1 MKSTKILS
9 AENPHAI
16 KLAKAIIQDGG
27 LIAFPTDTVY
37 GLAADP
43 FNPTALQRIYQAKE
57 RPQEKALP
65 VLIANLHQLKQFVP
79 NISEKLKRLAQALWP
94 GPLTLVMDKKTDLP
108 PELSSYPT
116 IGIRMPDLNF
126 TLRLLCGTGPLATT
140 SANISDESNTTSAEE
155 VFSQLNDRV
164 DLILDGG
171 QTPGMTPS
179 TVVNV
184 SQSDFRILRP
194 GPISLEQIQA
204 ALKSQEK

>member
-1 MKSTKILS
+1 MSTTKILS
-9 AENPHAI
+9 AEDSNAI

-43 FNPTALQRIYQAKE
+43 FNPEALQKIFQVKE

-79 NISEKLKRLAQALWP
+79 IVSEQVKRLTQAFWP
-94 GPLTLVMDKKTDLP
+94 GPLTLVMEKKPDLP
-108 PELSSYPT
+108 PELSTYPT

-126 TLRLLCGTGPLATT
+126 TLRLLCATGPLATT
-140 SANISDESNTTSAEE
+140 SANISDEANTTTAEE
-155 VFSQLNDRV
+155 VCSQLNDRV

-171 QTPGMTPS
+171 QTPGMTAS
-179 TVVNV
+179 TVLDV
-184 SQSDFRILRP
+184 SQSNLRILRP
-194 GPISLEQIQA
+194 GPISLEEIRSA
-204 ALKSQEK
+204 FKSPDN